1 MAAEPPAPPAPG
13 PRRRLRPSTVRA
25 RTTLA
30 ATMVMAVTVLL
41 GSVALSTLLYRSLVH
56 NLDKVAELRADDI
69 AALARADELP
79 DTLAIEEES
88 VAQVVDPGGRVIA
101 SSANVRGRPPM
112 STLVA
117 AGDEPAMRTIGE
129 IAGITGDAPFRLL
142 ATGTT
147 TGEGPVTIYVAT
159 SLEPAAETIDFLRSS
174 LLLGAPLLVAL
185 VAALTWV
192 TVGRA
197 LGPVEAIRTQVAEI
211 SSRDLSRRVPVPD
224 TGDEIGRLAGTM
236 NAMLGRLETAVERQQ
251 RFVADA
257 SHELQSP
264 LAAART
270 DLEVAL
276 AHPDA
281 APWTD
286 VARDLLEENR
296 RMERLVADLLFV
308 ARADEAGVPAAPA
321 VPIDL
326 GDLVLE
332 ETARV
337 FASNRVAVD
346 TGGVNGAVVNG
357 RRDELSRVVR
367 NLLDNAARHAS
378 SGVTVE
384 LLTAADTV
392 TLVVEDDG
400 PGVAVEDRERIF
412 ERFARV
418 DDARSQDTGGTGL
431 GLAIVREIVGRHA
444 GRVAVEDGPSGARFV
459 VRLPAD

>member
-1 MAAEPPAPPAPG
+1 VAEPASRP
-13 PRRRLRPSTVRA
+13 RLRPTSVRG

-30 ATMVMAVTVLL
+30 AATVMAATVLL
-41 GSVALSTLLYRSLVH
+41 GSVALVTLLRRSLVH
-56 NLDKVAELRADDI
+56 NIDKVAELRADDI
-69 AALARADELP
+69 AAQALQGGLP
-79 DTLAIEEES
+79 ETLAFEEEA
-88 VAQVVDPGGRVIA
+88 VAQVVDSRGRVIA
-101 SSANVRGRPPM
+101 ASANVKGRPLVR
-112 STLVA
+112 TLEPTN
-117 AGDEPAMRTIGE
+117 DEPAMVTVDE
-129 IAGITGDAPFRLL
+129 IPGVSNDAPFRLL
-142 ATGTT
+142 AVRAESPDDPLT
-147 TGEGPVTIYVAT
+147 VYVAT
-159 SLEPAAETIDFLRSS
+159 SLEPAEETLALLRTS
-174 LLLGAPLLVAL
+174 LLLGSPMLVGL
-185 VAALTWV
+185 VTLLTWV

-197 LGPVEAIRTQVAEI
+197 LRPVEAIRAQVAEI
-211 SSRDLSRRVPVPD
+211 SSRDLSRRVPEPASD
-224 TGDEIGRLAGTM
+224 DEIGRLAGTM
-236 NAMLGRLETAVERQQ
+236 NGMLGRLETAVERQR

-281 APWTD
+281 AEWTD

-308 ARADEAGVPAAPA
+308 ARADETLPSAPA

-326 GDLVLE
+326 DEVVLE
-332 ETARV
+332 EAARV
-337 FASNRVAVD
+337 FGSNRVGVD
-346 TGGVNGAVVNG
+346 TQGVSGAVVSG
-357 RRDELSRVVR
+357 RRDELCRVVR

-384 LLTAADTV
+384 LQTAGDTV

-400 PGVAVEDRERIF
+400 PGVAPEDRERIF

-418 DDARSQDTGGTGL
+418 DDARSRGTGGTGL

-444 GRVAVEDGPSGARFV
+444 GRVAVEDGSSGARFV

>member
-1 MAAEPPAPPAPG
+1 MAAEPAG
-13 PRRRLRPSTVRA
+13 PRRRLRPSTMRA
-25 RTTLA
+25 RTTMA
-30 ATMVMAVTVLL
+30 ATVVMAVTVLL
-41 GSVALSTLLYRSLVH
+41 GSVALSTVLYRSLVH

-69 AALARADELP
+69 AALAREGALP
-79 DTLAIEEES
+79 DALAIEEEA
-88 VAQVVDPGGRVIA
+88 VAQVVDSRGRVIA
-101 SSANVRGRPPM
+101 SSANVRGRAPV
-112 STLVA
+112 STLA
-117 AGDEPAMRTIGE
+117 PGDDEPVMRTIGD
-129 IAGITGDAPFRLL
+129 IPGVTDDAPFRLL
-142 ATGTT
+142 AKTTDTGD
-147 TGEGPVTIYVAT
+147 GPVTIYVAT
-159 SLEPAAETIDFLRSS
+159 SLEPAEETIDFLRSS
-174 LLLGAPLLVAL
+174 LLLGGPLLVAL

-197 LGPVEAIRTQVAEI
+197 LRPVEAIRAQVAEI
-211 SSRDLSRRVPVPD
+211 SSRDLSRRVPVPETD
-224 TGDEIGRLAGTM
+224 DEIRRLAGTM
-236 NAMLGRLETAVERQQ
+236 NGMLGRLETAVERQR

-281 APWTD
+281 AEWTD

-296 RMERLVADLLFV
+296 RMERLVADLLYV
-308 ARADEAGVPAAPA
+308 ARADESGVPAAPA
-321 VPIDL
+321 GPIDL
-326 GDLVLE
+326 GDVVLE

-337 FASNRVAVD
+337 FGSNRVGVD
-346 TGGVNGAVVNG
+346 TRGVTGAVVSG
-357 RRDELSRVVR
+357 RRDELCRVVR

-384 LLTAADTV
+384 LQTAGDTV

-400 PGVAVEDRERIF
+400 PGVAPEDRERIF

-418 DDARSQDTGGTGL
+418 DDARSRGTGGTGL

-444 GRVAVEDGPSGARFV
+444 GRVAIEDGSSGARFV